1 MDIQTGCINF
11 NIIEFLYALYRM
23 YIAIFKQ
30 LSITLKWEK
39 TGLILYNSKLVLTKL
54 QY

>member
-1 MDIQTGCINF
+1 M
-11 NIIEFLYALYRM
+11 R
-23 YIAIFKQ
+23 IATFKQ

-39 TGLILYNSKLVLTKL
+39 TGLIPYNPKLILTKL